1 MSKLSTGAGLRGRIA
16 RFIEAPHAQQAILA
30 VIVLNAVTLGLETS
44 SSAMQAAGGLILA
57 LDRVALAIFVAELLA
72 KLYAWRGAFFHSGW
86 NVFDLIVV
94 GIGLVPAGGG
104 FTVLRALRVVR
115 VLRLVSGVPSMRK
128 VVQALLA
135 AIPGLGSII
144 ALLGLVYYVASV
156 IATKLFG
163 ASFPEWFGSVGESAY
178 SLFQIMTLES
188 WSMGIVRP
196 VMEVYPQ
203 AWLFFVAFILL
214 TSFTVLNLFI
224 AIIVNAMQSQHDAE
238 RAVAEGQA
246 RDERAE
252 MAAGIVTLR
261 ADVARI
267 EALLREQR

>member
-1 MSKLSTGAGLRGRIA
+1 MAGATAAGLRGRIA
-16 RFIEAPHAQQAILA
+16 RFIEAPRAQQAILA

-44 SSAMQAAGGLILA
+44 SSAVHTAGGLILA
-57 LDRVALAIFVAELLA
+57 LDRGALAIFVAELAA
-72 KLYAWRGAFFHSGW
+72 KLYARRGAFFRSGW
-86 NVFDLIVV
+86 SVLDLIVV
-94 GIGLVPAGGG
+94 GIGLVPARGGL
-104 FTVLRALRVVR
+104 T

-163 ASFPEWFGSVGESAY
+163 TSFTEWFGSVGESAP

-188 WSMGIVRP
+188 WSMGVVRP

-203 AWLFFVAFILL
+203 AWPFFVAFILL
-214 TSFTVLNLFI
+214 ASFAVLNLFI
-224 AIIVNAMQSQHDAE
+224 AIIVNAVQGRHDAE
-238 RAVAEGQA
+238 LRE
-246 RDERAE
+246 
-252 MAAGIVTLR
+252 AADKASDLAALR
-261 ADVARI
+261 SDVARI
-267 EALLREQR
+267 EAMMRERR